1 MWIDRLTQTQL
12 KTLPAIID
20 AGRYQF
26 SHSDSTER
34 FNQHSDINAGDLL
47 LSDGS
52 ERFQLLNDSGSY
64 NKLVVDNP
72 ERINLFQNAILT
84 LGETLIKQENSIN
97 PNADLKLLSPL
108 LPAAVINAELD
119 LLPVEKTL
127 QTVLEKGH
135 LHEIAHHPRLDVRYV
150 EEITDVARAKRLAKG
165 ALVHLASHSECWQR
179 QTLSGVVPKKVKA
192 RFSEDD
198 YQIYENRVF
207 ARLIDK
213 LHHHICSRIRTVEQL
228 QQTLNDALGF
238 EDNSDAIDYRVSQ
251 KICALW
257 GQTFDAESTLEAL
270 EQLDSTL
277 SALSEMLKGI
287 TSLRQAGLYLMIPR
301 HVQVGAALH
310 RTNILNHD
318 AHYRHLAI
326 LWEQLNRLQQTSQL
340 TPAQRFAQQQ
350 LLASH
355 YSLYAGLVL
364 RHALAGNT
372 QIQPKPTQHSVGASD
387 SADRL
392 SDYKWAGQTLR
403 LQQHGFNWKVN
414 LLPLEHQDQSQVN
427 EHTLLEFTPW
437 FGFSELPEL
446 STPLASNR
454 IILWPSIDNIS
465 NEKADDQ
472 QLGWCALSPLDLYCV
487 ERIGWLIDK
496 TLNQHL
502 TRNYASPI
510 EKIPTQAANV
520 IRTIQTGSTSSTTVE
535 LTGATPQLRLFEA
548 LNQQDADNLR
558 KALDDDNAIQQAH
571 QLQQQMLAITALTH
585 CPVCA
590 KNAQLTHQP
599 PSGFRIEC
607 QECGTGRYLKQAKE
621 ELEIKFREKDPNNL
635 AGAGFAARGRW
646 AMPDR

>member
-64 NKLVVDNP
+64 NKPVVDNP

-238 EDNSDAIDYRVSQ
+238 EDNPDTIDYRISQ
-251 KICALW
+251 KICTLW

-355 YSLYAGLVL
+355 YSRYAGLVL
-364 RHALAGNT
+364 QHALVGNA
-372 QIQPKPTQHSVGASD
+372 QIKLKLSQPTVKKSD
-387 SADRL
+387 TTKTVIV
-392 SDYKWAGQTLR
+392 YEWAGQMLR
-403 LQQHGFNWKVN
+403 LQQNGFDWT
-414 LLPLEHQDQSQVN
+414 LHLIPQDHQQTYRTS
-427 EHTLLEFTPW
+427 ERTILEFTPW

-510 EKIPTQAANV
+510 EKIPTQAENV

-535 LTGATPQLRLFEA
+535 LTGAPPQLRLFEA

-558 KALDDDNAIQQAH
+558 KALNDDNAVQQAH